1 MTMPDFLVVGAM
13 RSGTS
18 SLARDLRAHPDVY
31 LSEEKELHFFDL
43 RYERGTGWYEA
54 QFVAGESVNAVGEA
68 TQTYM
73 YDPEALARIAD
84 RIPDVRLIA
93 ILRDPVERAYS
104 HYWLNRSLGKEELDF
119 GDAIEREASRLRSND
134 KLKRFT
140 YSYVDRGRYLEQLER
155 VDRLFP
161 ASHVHILLFED
172 LRDRPVETF
181 GSICRFLGIP
191 EGAVETDVL
200 TAPVNRYQQFRSVGL
215 RRIYRRLDGKAIA
228 ARIALRALGR
238 ANRIAAGYPPM
249 ERRSRERVEALLEA
263 QLPGLRT
270 RLQRDLCEWVSSGQ
284 PQNVEHRFGSP
295 QGSER

>member
-18 SLARDLRAHPDVY
+18 SLAGDLRAHPDVY
-31 LSEEKELHFFDL
+31 LSQEKELHFFDL

-54 QFVAGESVNAVGEA
+54 QFIAGDSKSAVGEA

-73 YDPEALARIAD
+73 YDPKALARIAD
-84 RIPDVRLIA
+84 QIPDVRLIA

-104 HYWLNRSLGKEELDF
+104 HYWLNRSLGKEKLDF
-119 GDAIEREASRLRSND
+119 RDAIEREASRLGSND
-134 KLKRFT
+134 KLERFT
-140 YSYVDRGRYLEQLER
+140 YSYIDRGQYLEQLER

-161 ASHVHILLFED
+161 VSQLHILLFED

-191 EGAVETDVL
+191 EGVVETDVL
-200 TAPVNRYQQFRSVGL
+200 TAPVNRYQRFRSVGL
-215 RRIYRRLDGKAIA
+215 RRIYRRLDGKATA
-228 ARIALRALGR
+228 ARLAQRALGR
-238 ANRIAAGYPPM
+238 ANRVAAGYPPM
-249 ERRSRERVEALLEA
+249 ERRSRERAVALLEA

-270 RLQRDLCEWVSSGQ
+270 RLQRDLCEWAS
-284 PQNVEHRFGSP
+284 FG
-295 QGSER
+295 